1 MISENTK
8 VGNNTEDWNNAGG
21 LLISKT
27 GYEFLKEAQENCRS
41 TSLISVLRK
50 LLDQKDIQ
58 QNICNL
64 EGNGKLTISQLGFV
78 NSK

>member
-8 VGNNTEDWNNAGG
+8 LGNNTEDWNSAGG

-50 LLDQKDIQ
+50 